1 LQIVYKKE
9 FSQSLDATLDYIAID
24 SLNKALNFNRQLQK
38 VINNIPNM
46 PYKYRKSFYYDD
58 ENIRDMVF
66 KGYTIPYLVD
76 EDKDLIV
83 LLDIFKWINK

>member
-1 LQIVYKKE
+1 LQIVYKKD
-9 FSQSLDATLDYIAID
+9 FLRSLDAILDYIALD
-24 SLNKALNFNRQLQK
+24 SLNKALNFNRQLQS
-38 VINNIPNM
+38 VIDNIPNM

-83 LLDIFKWINK
+83 LFDIFKWVHK

>member
-1 LQIVYKKE
+1 MQIVYKKE